1 MMNLKD
7 FLGLGLKEI
16 FNDLLALPLRLTH
29 FYQYRESNDIYGI
42 ATLFLVQ
49 KSWIQ
54 SHYFLFYHN
63 CYFMTPKWCFY
74 TFSYLYLFSNNKYC
88 TVQLYYQLL
97 KAFHK
102 DIILI
107 ISKFY

>member
-29 FYQYRESNDIYGI
+29 FYQYRECNDIYGI

-63 CYFMTPKWCFY
+63 LLLHDTKMVFLHF
-74 TFSYLYLFSNNKYC
+74 FLFIFIFK
-88 TVQLYYQLL
+88 Q
-97 KAFHK
+97 
-102 DIILI
+102 
-107 ISKFY
+107 